1 MVKDM
6 NENITVIVPVYNV
19 KRYLRQSLESIISQ
33 SYKNFK
39 VIIVD
44 DGSTDGCASICD
56 EYAKSDKRIDVIH
69 KNNGGLMSAWVCGLE
84 RVKTEF
90 VVFVDSDDYI
100 ATDMLKLFE
109 EKQREND
116 ADVVVGNYKW
126 FNTSNAVR
134 AKSRNP
140 AGYYPK
146 DRIEKEIYP
155 SMINTGQFQTRG
167 LLLSRWG
174 KLIRTE
180 LIRKNLKYCDFRIS
194 YGEDLNIMIPVFCDC
209 NSISIIDEVNSDY
222 YYRMNNQSIV
232 HTYKSTMYQQV
243 ELLYKRLYQAVSE
256 KKIDGMNHQ
265 LQADYLAAIVQCFKN
280 ELSNPNGRRIIVN
293 NIASMGEN
301 DKVKKAIDEVHWQ
314 NYELKNKI
322 IIYSLSHCS
331 FITREVLI
339 GILRLLK

>member
-1 MVKDM
+1 M

-19 KRYLRQSLESIISQ
+19 KDYLRQSLDSIIGQ

-56 EYAKSDKRIDVIH
+56 EYAKSDMRMDVIH

-84 RVKTEF
+84 RVQTEF

-100 ATDMLKLFE
+100 APDMLQLFV
-109 EKQREND
+109 EKQREHN
-116 ADVVVGNYKW
+116 ADVVVGNYKRI
-126 FNTSNAVR
+126 NTSNVVR

-140 AGYYPK
+140 AGYYAK
-146 DRIEKEIYP
+146 DRIKKEIYP
-155 SMINTGQFQTRG
+155 SMINTGKFQTRG

-209 NSISIIDEVNSDY
+209 NSISIIDDANSDY

-232 HTYKSTMYQQV
+232 HIYKPTMYQQV
-243 ELLYKRLYQAVSE
+243 ELLYAKLYQAVSE
-256 KKIDGMNHQ
+256 KNVDGMNDQ

-280 ELSNPNGRRIIVN
+280 ELSNPNGQRIIVN
-293 NIASMGEN
+293 NIARMCEN
-301 DKVKKAIDEVHWQ
+301 DKVKKAIAEVDWKH
-314 NYELKNKI
+314 YELKNKVI
-322 IIYSLSHCS
+322 IFTLSCRS
-331 FITREVLI
+331 FITRETLI
-339 GILRLLK
+339 GILRVLKKYY